1 MPPQWAAAHLPESVL
16 CSTWDR
22 VRYKAMAY
30 SREKKEL
37 DLSRP
42 VTVWRS
48 QDLLDGRPAESLTM
62 ILRTVGCRWNRCT
75 MCGYAGEGAPATAHD
90 LINQFDW
97 AMGRSSPEVSVVK
110 IYTSGS
116 FLDPDEMPVQARDE
130 ILGRL
135 KAMGISRLVI
145 ESRPEYITGEGV
157 EACLSHLSTEFAIG
171 LESSNDLIRE
181 KAIRKGFTFRD
192 FVAASEMVHRQ
203 GGRIKAYILLKP
215 PLLTEGQAMRDA
227 IDTGLAARPHADML
241 SLNLCNVQRN
251 TIVER
256 MWQRGEFRPPWLWS
270 ALEVLEKVPGPI
282 VCDPVGAGT
291 RRGPHNCGECDE
303 RIASAIRDH
312 ALSQDVGPLRSLDC
326 SCKSAWREL
335 MELEEEAFGA
345 VLL

>member
-1 MPPQWAAAHLPESVL
+1 
-16 CSTWDR
+16 
-22 VRYKAMAY
+22 MAY

-37 DLSRP
+37 DLGRP

-48 QDLLDGRPAESLTM
+48 QDLLDGRPAESITM

-75 MCGYAGEGAPATAHD
+75 MCGYAGEGAPATAED

-116 FLDPDEMPVQARDE
+116 FLDPDEMPVEARDE

-192 FVAASEMVHRQ
+192 FVAASELVHRQ

-227 IDTGLAARPHADML
+227 IATGLAARPHADML

-251 TIVER
+251 TMVER

-270 ALEVLEKVPGPI
+270 ALEVLKSVPGPI

-312 ALSQDVGPLRSLDC
+312 ALSQDVGLLRSLDC
-326 SCKSAWREL
+326 SCKSTWREL

>member
-1 MPPQWAAAHLPESVL
+1 
-16 CSTWDR
+16 
-22 VRYKAMAY
+22 MAY

-37 DLSRP
+37 DPSRP

-48 QDLLDGRPAESLTM
+48 QDLLDGRPAQSLTM

-90 LINQFDW
+90 LISQFEW

-135 KAMGISRLVI
+135 QALGISKLVI
-145 ESRPEYITGEGV
+145 ESRPEYITAQSV
-157 EACLSHLSTEFAIG
+157 EACLSHLPTEFAIG

-181 KAIRKGFTFRD
+181 KAVRKGFSFRD
-192 FVAASEMVHRQ
+192 FVVASELVHSQ
-203 GGRIKAYILLKP
+203 GGRIKAYLLLKP
-215 PLLTEGQAMRDA
+215 PLLTEGQALRDA
-227 IDTGLAARPHADML
+227 IVTGLAARPHADVL

-251 TIVER
+251 TLVER

-270 ALEVLEKVPGPI
+270 ALEVLKSVPGPI

-303 RIASAIRDH
+303 SIASAIRDH
-312 ALSQDVGPLRSLDC
+312 ALFQDLGR
-326 SCKSAWREL
+326 
-335 MELEEEAFGA
+335 
-345 VLL
+345 